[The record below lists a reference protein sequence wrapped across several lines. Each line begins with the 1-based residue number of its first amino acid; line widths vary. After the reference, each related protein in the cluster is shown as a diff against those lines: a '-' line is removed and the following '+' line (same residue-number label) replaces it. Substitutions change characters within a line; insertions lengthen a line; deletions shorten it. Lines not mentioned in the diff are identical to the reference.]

1 MVVKYADNILK
12 NFANALSVI
21 LTVIGAAPLFG
32 QYPSPWFIVGA
43 AAVTLSVYMYSQSS
57 LAVRRRRPSLSL
69 HCFGRGTSLFWA
81 RSGCAVGRP
90 TPGSLMGSAYPASAT
105 VVLLSAWRFV
115 VHHMSRVW
123 ASKPQASQ
131 DPSLARAPA
140 GL

>member
-57 LAVRRRRPSLSL
+57 LAVRRRRLSLSL
-69 HCFGRGTSLFWA
+69 HCFGGGTLF
-81 RSGCAVGRP
+81 SGPVMAVW
-90 TPGSLMGSAYPASAT
+90 S
-105 VVLLSAWRFV
+105 
-115 VHHMSRVW
+115 
-123 ASKPQASQ
+123 
-131 DPSLARAPA
+131 A
-140 GL
+140 GLHLAAS